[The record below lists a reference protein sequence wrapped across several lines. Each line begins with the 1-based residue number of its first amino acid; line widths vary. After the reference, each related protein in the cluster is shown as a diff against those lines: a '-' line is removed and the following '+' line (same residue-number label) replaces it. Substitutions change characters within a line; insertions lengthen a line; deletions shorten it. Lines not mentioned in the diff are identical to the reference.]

1 MIDDP
6 MYRETDSLSGIDW
19 QSPGRHVPALA
30 AGALLLA
37 AWTAPPEAAAQPAPG
52 EIGVEAAALGATLG
66 GSDFDNVGLGYGGEA
81 GLRYGI
87 TPRLSLGLTGHGS
100 WHEAS
105 SLDGSLRLLGAFL
118 EPRYA
123 FGNRDAGIRP
133 FVGLR
138 MGVARWSAGRSADS
152 LSADVRADGLQAGG
166 AAGVSCSISGSVS
179 LEAAAVASFL
189 SFGDARVD
197 ATLGDSDFAPFV
209 PGGSSTRGALVG
221 LRTLIRLRVP

>member
-1 MIDDP
+1 
-6 MYRETDSLSGIDW
+6 MYREADAVSGTDCPTPTRPLA
-19 QSPGRHVPALA
+19 VLA

-37 AWTAPPEAAAQPAPG
+37 AWTAPPDAAAQPAPG
-52 EIGVEAAALGATLG
+52 EIGGEAAALGATIG

-87 TPRLSLGLTGHGS
+87 TRQLSLGLTGHGS
-100 WHEAS
+100 WHDAS
-105 SLDGSLRLLGAFL
+105 GLDGSLRLLGVFL

-123 FGNRDAGIRP
+123 FGNPDAGIRP

-166 AAGVSCSISGSVS
+166 AAGVSYSISRSVS
-179 LEAAAVASFL
+179 LEAAAVTSFL

-197 ATLGDSDFAPFV
+197 ATLGGSDFAPFV
-209 PGGSSTRGALVG
+209 PGGSSTSGALVG
-221 LRTLIRLRVP
+221 LRTLLRLGVP